1 MADITKTPPVESK
14 PEGFF
19 KTLKNIIFP
28 KKDKDT
34 KESYM
39 KVYEKQSTEK
49 AVRGTQLMLQY
60 ISTKGIK
67 ISPEIIHTLTFTK
80 EKVETGKKLT
90 AKEEA
95 NFWISYSDLSSA
107 IQPVTVKSLKCVR
120 EEFGVY
126 KGFFSKKK
134 ISFADRVQ
142 GFYRKFS
149 LLVLVLALAMQVLW
163 LWQNYLLH
171 EVETNDKKLRQV
183 IEDKYIIEKEKPANE
198 EIKLYKIN
206 ITLFELNQKLKIQK
220 DNLQSYINPFQI
232 LMNIFKMEWLFS
244 KESPQSKEVKI
255 QKDTKEKETKED
267 NPNIVEKEIK
277 NVNKNYYS
285 LFEQDYMDNLQ
296 VLRFSIEILTLY
308 LLPLAYGLLGSCTF
322 ILRVIAN
329 EIDKHIYTREHDIQF
344 ALRLLLGAFA
354 GLVIGW
360 FISSDA
366 ELGQGFTPTKLSPFA
381 IAFIAGYSVE
391 LLFTMMD
398 KIVSV
403 YSGMEGKKE
412 ET

>member
-1 MADITKTPPVESK
+1 
-14 PEGFF
+14 
-19 KTLKNIIFP
+19 
-28 KKDKDT
+28 
-34 KESYM
+34 
-39 KVYEKQSTEK
+39 
-49 AVRGTQLMLQY
+49 
-60 ISTKGIK
+60 
-67 ISPEIIHTLTFTK
+67 
-80 EKVETGKKLT
+80 
-90 AKEEA
+90 
-95 NFWISYSDLSSA
+95 
-107 IQPVTVKSLKCVR
+107 
-120 EEFGVY
+120 
-126 KGFFSKKK
+126 
-134 ISFADRVQ
+134 
-142 GFYRKFS
+142 
-149 LLVLVLALAMQVLW
+149 MQVLW